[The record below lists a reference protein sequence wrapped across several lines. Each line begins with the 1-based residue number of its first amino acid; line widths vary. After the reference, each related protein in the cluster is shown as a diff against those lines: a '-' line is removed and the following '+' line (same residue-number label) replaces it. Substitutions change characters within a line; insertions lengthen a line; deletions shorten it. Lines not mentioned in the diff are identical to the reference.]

1 MGEHLG
7 YRTVELRSFRGESV
21 GAVLLQL
28 VGHIPACDEH
38 AAAPQGASGFG
49 DGPAQKAVV
58 GLGKSRE
65 PHPHHRHGI
74 KIDSLFQEME
84 RHEGAVVDVGHGRRG
99 AGRGDASAVQARGHV
114 LGEGKVGAG
123 RHALVRLPE
132 GGQRASFL
140 RRVGD
145 EEPVTVQRRVRR
157 GDDDKVGS
165 VGGHASGDLAV
176 GGDGVGDGRLLA
188 VPDGGHDER
197 RMGNGVGSEQG
208 HGITFL
214 LEERV
219 GSECRRGR
227 GRGHSRGSSRDSGFA
242 FMMTHR
248 IRIPHR
254 TAKASRDCI
263 RRLPTNRQQSGA
275 RR

>member
-1 MGEHLG
+1 MARPRKRWSASESPESPI
-7 YRTVELRSFRGESV
+7 RTTVTESRLIV
-21 GAVLLQL
+21 SSRKW
-28 VGHIPACDEH
+28 
-38 AAAPQGASGFG
+38 SGTKV
-49 DGPAQKAVV
+49 PW
-58 GLGKSRE
+58 S
-65 PHPHHRHGI
+65 
-74 KIDSLFQEME
+74 M
-84 RHEGAVVDVGHGRRG
+84 VGHGRRAPAEGMFGG
-99 AGRGDASAVQARGHV
+99 AGARPRPRRREGRCGVVTRSSGCPKAAASQFPPGVSAMKNPSRY
-114 LGEGKVGAG
+114 
-123 RHALVRLPE
+123 
-132 GGQRASFL
+132 S
-140 RRVGD
+140 
-145 EEPVTVQRRVRR
+145 RRVRR
-157 GDDDKVGS
+157 GDDDKVG
-165 VGGHASGDLAV
+165 VGGRPRV
-176 GGDGVGDGRLLA
+176 GRPRGRRRWCRRWPPPGRA
-188 VPDGGHDER
+188 DGGHDER

>member
-1 MGEHLG
+1 MWDISPLATSTQRRPRARAASVMARPRKRWSASESPESPI
-7 YRTVELRSFRGESV
+7 RTTVTESRLIVSSRKWSGTKVPWSMSAMDAGAPAEGMLRRCRRAATSSAKGRSV
-21 GAVLLQL
+21 
-28 VGHIPACDEH
+28 
-38 AAAPQGASGFG
+38 
-49 DGPAQKAVV
+49 
-58 GLGKSRE
+58 R
-65 PHPHHRHGI
+65 
-74 KIDSLFQEME
+74 
-84 RHEGAVVDVGHGRRG
+84 
-99 AGRGDASAVQARGHV
+99 
-114 LGEGKVGAG
+114 G

-227 GRGHSRGSSRDSGFA
+227 GAGIRADPSRDSGFA